1 MSEYAGEMVLKE
13 NLKELRLPTMLREYP
28 ASSRAAVENGSSYI
42 DFLSGLTTLEVE
54 ERSIKRIRRR
64 ISEAQFPLLKTL
76 DTFEMNRAPS
86 LSSHLVRELA
96 KCKFIGD
103 AENVIIIGKSGT
115 GKTHFATALGIEACR
130 KNHRVRF
137 TTACKLVTDLQEARE
152 EYRLK
157 RLMDRLNR
165 YDLLILD
172 ELGYVPFSK
181 PGAELL
187 FQVLA
192 ERHEQRSTIITSNLA
207 FPKWTDVFGDV
218 TLTAAL
224 LDRITHHCHIL
235 EFDWTSIRLQQSQQK
250 HGLGSVDVKESKSE
264 KMNKTDKKST
274 KEVKENIDE

>member
-13 NLKELRLPTMLREYP
+13 NLKELRLPTILHEYT

-42 DFLSGLTTLEVE
+42 DFLSGLTTLEVQ
-54 ERSIKRIRRR
+54 ERAIKRIRRR
-64 ISEAQFPLLKTL
+64 ISEAQFPVIKTL
-76 DTFEMNRAPS
+76 DTFDLNRAPS

-96 KCKFIGD
+96 DCKFIGD

-130 KNHRVRF
+130 KNYRVRF
-137 TTACKLVTDLQEARE
+137 STASKLVTDLREARE

-157 RLMDRLNR
+157 KLMDRMN
-165 YDLLILD
+165 D

-192 ERHEQRSTIITSNLA
+192 ERHEQKSNIITSNLA
-207 FPKWTDVFGDV
+207 FPKWTDVFGDA

-224 LDRITHHCHIL
+224 LDRLTHHCHIL
-235 EFDWTSIRLQQSQQK
+235 EFDWTSIRLQESQQK
-250 HGLGSVDVKESKSE
+250 HMSGIEEVTKSHSAKKNKDGQKTAEKIEDNVDK
-264 KMNKTDKKST
+264 
-274 KEVKENIDE
+274 

>member
-13 NLKELRLPTMLREYP
+13 DLKELRLPTILQEYT
-28 ASSRAAVENGSSYI
+28 ASSRAATEKGSSYI
-42 DFLSGLTTLEVE
+42 EFLSGLTTLEVQ
-54 ERSIKRIRRR
+54 ERAVKRIRRR
-64 ISEAQFPLLKTL
+64 ISEAQFPAIKTL

-96 KCKFIGD
+96 ECKFIGD

-130 KNHRVRF
+130 KNHKVRF
-137 TTACKLVTDLQEARE
+137 STACKLVTDLQEARE
-152 EYRLK
+152 EYHLK
-157 RLMDRLNR
+157 KLMDRLKRNE
-165 YDLLILD
+165 LLILD

-192 ERHEQRSTIITSNLA
+192 ERHEQNSTIITSNLA
-207 FPKWTDVFGDV
+207 FPKWTDVFGDA

-235 EFDWTSIRLQQSQQK
+235 EFNWSSIRFQESQEKHMLGREDGNKSQSANKNNDSQK
-250 HGLGSVDVKESKSE
+250 SP
-264 KMNKTDKKST
+264 NKVQEDMDK
-274 KEVKENIDE
+274 